1 MSRNYVMRTKRT
13 AFHRAVS
20 SGKVQTLRQV
30 IYKPAFVSFGEAGM
44 SHCAVLASRALT
56 EIHLLLP
63 PKERHV
69 LPHQLLIG
77 PNVAPWVCQ
86 PLIFVLK

>member
-1 MSRNYVMRTKRT
+1 MSRNYVMRTKRI
-13 AFHRAVS
+13 AFDREVS
-20 SGKVQTLRQV
+20 NGKAQTLRQV

-44 SHCAVLASRALT
+44 SHCVVLASRALT

-69 LPHQLLIG
+69 SPHQPLIGPKVAPWLCQLLI
-77 PNVAPWVCQ
+77 
-86 PLIFVLK
+86 FVVR